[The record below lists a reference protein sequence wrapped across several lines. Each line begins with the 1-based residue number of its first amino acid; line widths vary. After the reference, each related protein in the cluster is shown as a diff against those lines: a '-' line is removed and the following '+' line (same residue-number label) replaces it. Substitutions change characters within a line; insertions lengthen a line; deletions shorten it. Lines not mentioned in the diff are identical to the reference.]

1 MELAQQAEIV
11 ENIHTTL
18 VEFTGKRLRVR
29 ANLGRSKVVECEGVL
44 TQAHPQLFI
53 VEVEEKRGRRTRQS
67 YQYVDVLTGMVEL
80 TDASSNEPL
89 FEGVFDFGN

>member
-11 ENIHTTL
+11 ENIHATL
-18 VEFTGKRLRVR
+18 AEFTGKKLRVK
-29 ANLGRSKVVECEGVL
+29 ANLGRSKVVECEGTL

-89 FEGVFDFGN
+89 FEGAFEFGN